1 VFLQNAIAFNPLPFV
16 TGEKGA
22 AQCLASQPGGKGRF
36 WLIPRDSG
44 RFAGQKPRIL
54 EAPDGFVFHHLNA
67 FEDGDHVVVES
78 IVYDDFPSIGPD
90 EDFAEVN
97 FDTVPEGIL
106 HRCRLDL
113 SRESVQTE
121 RISERTCEFAMV
133 NPERQGLSA
142 RYAWMAVAERERGN
156 DPLQAIQKLDLDSG
170 ETHTWSAAP
179 RGFVSEPLMVRRPGA
194 EAEDDGWV
202 LDLVWNG
209 ARAASDLVI
218 LNARDL
224 SEVAVLELPLAV
236 PHGLHGSWA
245 AGSVTA

>member
-1 VFLQNAIAFNPLPFV
+1 M
-16 TGEKGA
+16 
-22 AQCLASQPGGKGRF
+22 
-36 WLIPRDSG
+36 
-44 RFAGQKPRIL
+44 
-54 EAPDGFVFHHLNA
+54 
-67 FEDGDHVVVES
+67 VES

-90 EDFAEVN
+90 EDFTEVD

-113 SRESVQTE
+113 SRASVQTE
-121 RISERTCEFAMV
+121 RISGRTCEFAMV

-142 RYAWMAVAERERGN
+142 RFAWMAVAERERGN

-209 ARAASDLVI
+209 ARAASDRVI

-245 AGSVTA
+245 PIS

>member
-1 VFLQNAIAFNPLPFV
+1 
-16 TGEKGA
+16 
-22 AQCLASQPGGKGRF
+22 
-36 WLIPRDSG
+36 
-44 RFAGQKPRIL
+44 
-54 EAPDGFVFHHLNA
+54 
-67 FEDGDHVVVES
+67 
-78 IVYDDFPSIGPD
+78 
-90 EDFAEVN
+90 
-97 FDTVPEGIL
+97 
-106 HRCRLDL
+106 
-113 SRESVQTE
+113 
-121 RISERTCEFAMV
+121 
-133 NPERQGLSA
+133 
-142 RYAWMAVAERERGN
+142 MAVAERERGN

-245 AGSVTA
+245 PIS